1 MSANSNEHDAIKA
14 CIQKYIDGIAKH
26 DTDLVAEAFHPQALM
41 SSHQG
46 DEFVLEQPAGR
57 AIVDY
62 MNNIPPVYETSPNFK
77 GRILMVEQN
86 GTMAT
91 AIIAE
96 DELEGLNFITYF
108 HLHKV
113 EGTWLIIS
121 KATYGEPVEK

>member
-1 MSANSNEHDAIKA
+1 MSANTNEHDAIKA

-26 DTDLVAEAFHPQALM
+26 DTDLIAEAFHPQALM
-41 SSHQG
+41 SSHRG
-46 DEFVLEQPAGR
+46 DEFVLEQPAGQ

-62 MNNIPPVYETSPNFK
+62 MNEIPPVYETSPDFK

-96 DELEGLNFITYF
+96 DDLEGFNFATYF

-121 KATYGEPVEK
+121 KATYGEPVGN